1 MSVKKALPLI
11 KTEHLAFSYGD
22 QPILEHVNLH
32 IDKGDYL
39 GIIGPNGSGKTT
51 LLRLLLGLL
60 EPTKGEITILGHKP
74 AELEQRSAIGYVP
87 QRVAQANFQFPAIVR
102 EVVRSGRTA
111 RRGLFQS
118 FNEEDE
124 AIVDK
129 ALKLAEI
136 THLEDRLISNL
147 SGGERQRVFIA
158 RALAGEPE
166 LLILD
171 EPTVGVDVASQ
182 ETFYSLLCSLNKHE
196 GLTIILVSHDVDVI
210 AQEVKTLLF
219 LNRKVIAYGSPRS
232 IMKTSYLEK
241 LYGRNVQLIE
251 HHH

>member
-1 MSVKKALPLI
+1 MSVKKQPLLET
-11 KTEHLAFSYGD
+11 KNLSFSYGD
-22 QPILEHVNLH
+22 QPVLEGVNLH
-32 IDKGDYL
+32 VEAGDYV

-60 EPTKGEITILGHKP
+60 EPTKGKLNILGSTPEK
-74 AELEQRSAIGYVP
+74 LQQRSAIGYVP
-87 QRVAQANFQFPAIVR
+87 QRVAQANYQFPAVVR
-102 EVVRSGRTA
+102 EVVLSGRTA
-111 RRGLFQS
+111 RRGLFHNFTQ
-118 FNEEDE
+118 EDE
-124 AIVDK
+124 QMAEK
-129 ALKLAEI
+129 ALKLTQI
-136 THLEDRLISNL
+136 THLQDRLMSNL

-171 EPTVGVDVASQ
+171 EPTVGVDLASQ
-182 ETFYSLLCSLNKHE
+182 ETFYSLLCELNNKE
-196 GLTIILVSHDVDVI
+196 NLTIILVSHDIDVI

-232 IMKTSYLEK
+232 IMKANYLEK
-241 LYGRNVQLIE
+241 LYGRNVQMIE